1 MVKPQKTHTHK
12 SHRSH
17 KSHKARLE
25 NKKKHQKQ
33 SPPKKPSLQNN
44 RLGLLYLATI
54 HKNARE
60 KWGVC
65 PWVVSIAKPQTLPV
79 SCCSRSCQNG
89 CRNPPDA
96 WHYRVLLHWLQY
108 ASWCLCLFRSHMSH
122 ELSWNL
128 MNSLPS
134 LFPVS
139 QLRKRDFKLW
149 FLADPSIIQVQLC
162 QILGQG
168 IATFTAFQLCEL
180 PHLFTSCGRT
190 VASGTAGDQ
199 AIWYHKNWTV
209 SSWSEISGWK
219 THCPCIERLTCRT
232 TNWHGYEYWPQSWGL
247 MGRSVLMP
255 SSLLAIIIL
264 IPY

>member
-12 SHRSH
+12 SYRSH

-25 NKKKHQKQ
+25 NKKNQKQ

-54 HKNARE
+54 HKIGRE

-139 QLRKRDFKLW
+139 RLRKRDFKLW
-149 FLADPSIIQVQLC
+149 FSRPINHPGPAVSDPWPRHCNFHRFSALW
-162 QILGQG
+162 
-168 IATFTAFQLCEL
+168 
-180 PHLFTSCGRT
+180 
-190 VASGTAGDQ
+190 AS
-199 AIWYHKNWTV
+199 
-209 SSWSEISGWK
+209 
-219 THCPCIERLTCRT
+219 
-232 TNWHGYEYWPQSWGL
+232 
-247 MGRSVLMP
+247 
-255 SSLLAIIIL
+255 SSLHIL
-264 IPY
+264 RKDRSQRDSWRSSHLVSQKLNG